1 MLFVIEMCFLVR
13 EKEMSRN
20 KNIEYRITLPREYW
34 TKKVRIYYIENKVW
48 FLISQPRVS
57 FSLINSDWIEYL
69 SDSVGNHST
78 AFATY
83 LDMKWGRSS
92 SLLQLLLVAAYPH
105 SAQLHSLCA
114 FFKICRWQEWWR
126 CCRLLSHQY
135 QCKLSC
141 LYCAHTHHMIFVSI
155 CCSCHMKQQKKV
167 AHFSHDSRLTN
178 YLNRFTNNL
187 SNFSYDNHS
196 IEGKYQ
202 LILSSHK
209 CANQI
214 LWFFQPKHIELNLS
228 IKNKAQKTKFFSMLL
243 SFAVWRDKKTREK
256 KVWKVT
262 SVE

>member
-1 MLFVIEMCFLVR
+1 MGPVEFSVAAAIGRGISTLSSTPLVVCFLQ
-13 EKEMSRN
+13 N
-20 KNIEYRITLPREYW
+20 LPL
-34 TKKVRIYYIENKVW
+34 TGMV
-48 FLISQPRVS
+48 
-57 FSLINSDWIEYL
+57 
-69 SDSVGNHST
+69 
-78 AFATY
+78 A
-83 LDMKWGRSS
+83 
-92 SLLQLLLVAAYPH
+92 LLP
-105 SAQLHSLCA
+105 
-114 FFKICRWQEWWR
+114 
-126 CCRLLSHQY
+126 LLSHQY

-167 AHFSHDSRLTN
+167 AHFSHDSRHTN
-178 YLNRFTNNL
+178 YSNRFTNNL

-228 IKNKAQKTKFFSMLL
+228 IKNKAQKTKFFSMLS

-256 KVWKVT
+256 KVWKVI